1 MKKLIIYSN
10 ENGGVSIVIPSQEWT
25 GTIEQLAQKDVP
37 FGTPYKIVNDTEIPS
52 DRTFR
57 NAWEYVE

>member
-37 FGTPYKIVNDTEIPS
+37 FGAPYKIVNDTEIPS